1 MTERGE
7 ERQARDLELVKR
19 HLIKNPLKKEET
31 AYRIYLEEHV
41 RKAIEN
47 KENEDEAKKDAATKW
62 KKLIA
67 EEKHEYYIKNKDH
80 EEFYENLKKPKSLVN
95 SYDLLVRD
103 ELAKA
108 RENGE
113 YMCIKTVSE
122 ILKKLIQSV
131 KDQYSKCAEEI
142 IKERAEHR
150 DLYEISFGF
159 KTRKP
164 LGACYSL

>member
-19 HLIKNPLKKEET
+19 HLIKKPLKKEET
-31 AYRIYLEEHV
+31 AYRIYLEKHV

-67 EEKHEYYIKNKDH
+67 EEKHEYYQKNKDH
-80 EEFYENLKKPKSLVN
+80 EEFYEYFKKPKSLVN

-103 ELAKA
+103 ELA
-108 RENGE
+108 
-113 YMCIKTVSE
+113 
-122 ILKKLIQSV
+122 
-131 KDQYSKCAEEI
+131 
-142 IKERAEHR
+142 
-150 DLYEISFGF
+150 
-159 KTRKP
+159 
-164 LGACYSL
+164 